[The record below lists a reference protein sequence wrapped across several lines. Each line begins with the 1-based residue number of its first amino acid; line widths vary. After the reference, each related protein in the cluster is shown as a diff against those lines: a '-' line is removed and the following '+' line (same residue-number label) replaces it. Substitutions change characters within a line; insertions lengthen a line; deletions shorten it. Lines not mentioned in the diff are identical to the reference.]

1 MTWFIKVM
9 KQYADF
15 KGRARR
21 KEFWMFSLFSVLIGC
36 VFQLLDYM
44 LGIQFTNL
52 GSTYGADYGPLYSIY
67 ALIVFI
73 PSLAVSVRRLHD
85 LNKSGWYLLLW
96 FFIFIG
102 WIWLLVLHC
111 TEGTAGS
118 NKYGPDPKNGE
129 SFNGDALDSHLT
141 T

>member
-1 MTWFIKVM
+1 MNWYLKVI

-21 KEFWMFSLFSVLIGC
+21 KEFWMFTLVSILIG
-36 VFQLLDYM
+36 FALQLLDYM
-44 LGIQFTNL
+44 LGIQFSSL
-52 GSTYGADYGPLYSIY
+52 GMYGRDYGPLYSIY
-67 ALIVFI
+67 SLVMLV

-85 LNKSGWYLLLW
+85 VNKSGWYLLLW
-96 FFIFIG
+96 LFLIIG

-111 TEGTAGS
+111 TEGTKGP
-118 NKYGPDPKNGE
+118 NKYGADPKNGE
-129 SFNGDALDSHLT
+129 SFNDDALDSHLT